1 MKWGKV
7 SDKAVERVERFTMK
21 LFGAKGLYILL
32 ALAAFILLSGA
43 NDKWGQ

>member
-7 SDKAVERVERFTMK
+7 SDKAVERVERFVVRV
-21 LFGAKGLYILL
+21 LGPRGLYILL

-43 NDKWGQ
+43 HDKWGQ